1 MSFTPRHLRLVATLI
16 AGLMAVAA
24 GCSEADPIEVGEA
37 AQTTV
42 ETTGDRSP
50 AGASDEPAIAVQT
63 TINVGDVP
71 EPPDSLPPQPN
82 TTPPSTFPSP
92 PPPPTAPQYDW
103 TGVELPAYGSFS
115 LEPPRPPRD
124 PNVAPTT
131 IVEPEPEPLT
141 TITSF
146 STLPD
151 DLARMTGVWTLNTEN
166 PLFGGPEFR
175 GVRQLQITQHPEMIN
190 AENSQTLVPEAFILH
205 MQDGSC
211 DGSALVQISLTNN
224 RIQAIGSVA
233 QTLVGRTSQCP
244 ILPLAMEPIF
254 ECLVADGCTYEEGF
268 DLLTVEG
275 SDGTPFE
282 FIHTSSLNSRR

>member
-1 MSFTPRHLRLVATLI
+1 
-16 AGLMAVAA
+16 MAVAA

-115 LEPPRPPRD
+115 LEPP
-124 PNVAPTT
+124 
-131 IVEPEPEPLT
+131 
-141 TITSF
+141 F